1 MSRNSLPKQQVRSD
15 KIPVIVV
22 RDYCTSQVNTDACIK
37 LSWSGCLIVNTVY
50 FLVKQVLHVPYLKQL
65 PLEMLQF
72 EFYQHVILSFLH
84 WMEMGI

>member
-37 LSWSGCLIVNTVY
+37 LSWSGWSIVSCETGIACT
-50 FLVKQVLHVPYLKQL
+50 L
-65 PLEMLQF
+65 PETF
-72 EFYQHVILSFLH
+72 TIRNVSI
-84 WMEMGI
+84 